1 GKNMNVK
8 ALNKE
13 NLSDMTME
21 VVEWLK
27 DGNVVYT
34 GNDNDRVTNSE
45 LTNVIKDSIET
56 LSEVDNRLVGRTAKV
71 AMEHVFKIEKHSYT
85 YPNSNNGLYYA
96 CVKLADDNNEE
107 LPQPII
113 KDNDNKE
120 ESEFKRTLR

>member
-1 GKNMNVK
+1 DGERTSRTKAIGLKINDVTEDYKSRERGKNMNVK

-71 AMEHVFKIEKHSYT
+71 AMEHVFKIEKHS
-85 YPNSNNGLYYA
+85 
-96 CVKLADDNNEE
+96 
-107 LPQPII
+107 
-113 KDNDNKE
+113 
-120 ESEFKRTLR
+120 